1 MRKENNKK
9 REKMNLL
16 LQAFKEKKELTAKE
30 ICTIVDSSS
39 KQTAQNYIAN
49 LKKEGYGISGKQV
62 GTKFFYYL
70 ELNDETASLSE
81 YEDIDVDVIRK
92 FLILRELQSE
102 PMNAE
107 ALKIALLEQ
116 DAIGVSDTTILNL
129 INELKEEQ
137 DIIWSEKDKKYY
149 LTGNRIPYVQS
160 FRGLEEVFRVF
171 EELSNVPKSDANYG
185 QLRSVFNKLGVL
197 LDMVEEDENN
207 INNENYLLYGR
218 NYYKSDEINHSIE
231 KLSQYDYKNKVLD
244 IIFKSSRKDEDRAL
258 LALGMIVYSVE
269 KDKIYL
275 FGKNMQGSLN
285 KSFDGPEPSDKSKED
300 IPEHSIDDYI
310 IKVDSIIEIKET
322 KIENKHFNSSYF
334 QNIFETMFSIST
346 DNEEQVCVEF
356 TKIGNVQ
363 EKIKNLHKNRKH
375 SRIED
380 RGKSILYTDTIRG
393 IYDFS
398 NYLREFGKS
407 ARVIESENLLSF
419 TKKSIQRGLD
429 LYDEQNKSR
438 EDANES

>member
-16 LQAFKEKKELTAKE
+16 LQAFKENKELTAKE

-39 KQTAQNYIAN
+39 KQTAQNYIVN
-49 LKKEGYGISGKQV
+49 LKKEGYNICDKQV
-62 GTKFFYYL
+62 GTKFYYYL

-81 YEDIDVDVIRK
+81 YEDINVDVIRK
-92 FLILRELQSE
+92 YLILRELQSR
-102 PMNAE
+102 PMNFE
-107 ALKIALLEQ
+107 TLKTVLLEQ
-116 DAIGVSDTTILNL
+116 DAIDASDTTILNL
-129 INELKEEQ
+129 INELRETQ
-137 DIIWSEKDKKYY
+137 DIILSQKDKKYY

-160 FRGLEEVFRVF
+160 FQDLEEVYKVF

-185 QLRSVFNKLGVL
+185 QLRSVFNKLSVL

-218 NYYKSDEINHSIE
+218 SYHKASEINLSIA

-244 IIFKSSRKDEDRAL
+244 IVFKSSKKDDDRVL

-275 FGKNMQGSLN
+275 FGKNMQESLN
-285 KSFDGPEPSDKSKED
+285 KSFDNLETLDENKGNAF
-300 IPEHSIDDYI
+300 EHRIEDYI

-322 KIENKHFNSSYF
+322 AMENKHFNSPYF
-334 QNIFETMFSIST
+334 QNIFETMFSVST
-346 DNEEQVCVEF
+346 DQEEKICVEF

-363 EKIKNLHKNRKH
+363 EKIKNLHKNRKNSH
-375 SRIED
+375 IED
-380 RGKSILYTDTIRG
+380 RKNTIIYTDTIRG
-393 IYDFS
+393 IYDFA

-429 LYDEQNKSR
+429 LYHEENKSG
-438 EDANES
+438 EDANE